1 MWRADSLKRPWYWE
15 RLRQEEKG
23 VTKDKMVG
31 WHHWLNKHEFEQS
44 LGKSGGQGNLACC
57 NPWGHRVRHNL
68 ATEQQAHNYTH
79 IRPTVKDKLTPMQHI
94 LFWHIKEC
102 LGAPQGK
109 PFYSALILESSHMF
123 CIYYTT
129 SKTLYNIQNEMF
141 WIKTNNLF

>member
-68 ATEQQAHNYTH
+68 ATEQQEHSYTH